1 MLTCNFVLRIKEFDL
16 KQAQGNV
23 IAQAKEQATSI
34 EDALKMHEE
43 DKKQIRAQ
51 AKFGR
56 DAMNA
61 RHRIEV
67 NEINQ
72 ILTLVNN
79 CVTNQAQLTK
89 QLRADKQLGD
99 QAIAKQVS
107 ITAQFQVDKEVA
119 NVKAEEG
126 LK

>member
-1 MLTCNFVLRIKEFDL
+1 MQLRIEDKEFEL
-16 KQAQGNV
+16 KQNQGNV

-34 EDALKMHEE
+34 EDALKKHEE
-43 DKKQIRAQ
+43 DKKQIRAR
-51 AKFGR
+51 AKFER

-72 ILTLVNN
+72 MLTLVDD
-79 CVTNQAQLTK
+79 CVMKQAQSTE

-107 ITAQFQVDKEVA
+107 IIAQFQADKEVA